1 MKDSKGY
8 IRRGSGKSALAC
20 AQIAQIAE
28 KARKGDPFLAHTP
41 IPPEAHQG
49 ADPATP
55 PAGRTFGLCGAP
67 DPATAGALKCAADF
81 LEKRQREKR
90 EGPRPLREV
99 IRGIYR
105 ELHEE
110 IVPAL
115 RVLVANSE
123 HERAVADV
131 CALPIPGT
139 ILASGSAAPAGAAG
153 SSTPPRDTP
162 APPPR
167 RVEWGPAVRAY
178 EALYAFCGEI
188 EWSTAELYD
197 AEVLA
202 RVRKATRGRIA
213 PGGLSKLV
221 SGLVRA
227 GCARRPARGRFVLL
241 EPTDERRAALERE
254 RRGAA

>member
-8 IRRGSGKSALAC
+8 IR
-20 AQIAQIAE
+20 
-28 KARKGDPFLAHTP
+28 ARKGDPFLAHTP

-49 ADPATP
+49 AEPSTP

-67 DPATAGALKCAADF
+67 DPATAGALKCSADF
-81 LEKRQREKR
+81 LEGRGRATR

-139 ILASGSAAPAGAAG
+139 ILAGGSAAPAGVAG
-153 SSTPPRDTP
+153 SAPRHEPPPHPP
-162 APPPR
+162 AP
-167 RVEWGPAVRAY
+167 VYGPAVRVY
-178 EALYAFCGEI
+178 EALWAL
-188 EWSTAELYD
+188 WRAEPHRTRDLYD
-197 AEVLA
+197 LA
-202 RVRKATRGRIA
+202 ALAAVDKASKGRIGPA
-213 PGGLSKLV
+213 SLSKLL
-221 SGLVRA
+221 STLCSAR
-227 GCARRPARGRFVLL
+227 CAHRLPGRGRFVLH
-241 EPTDERRAALERE
+241 EPTAERKAALAKA
-254 RRGAA
+254 RRGEGGAA